1 MRACASSATS
11 RGGTFTSNPG
21 WADGEPA
28 VVELNVDIIC
38 PAGTQAS
45 LAAKQATTMIPIVFA
60 AAAFPDETG
69 LVASYARPGAHV
81 TGVAV
86 RGPEYGKRLELL
98 RAISPRLAPVTL
110 LYNDQ
115 NPASMR
121 ALKETKG
128 WAERL
133 GVALEPYG
141 IHRKEDVETAFA
153 ARNRPGGLLTTADP
167 LVTSYRREIVEF
179 VAEHRILS
187 IYPNR
192 DFTQIGGLMLYGTS
206 PTDMYRR
213 AAGYVD
219 RILKGAR
226 PADLPVEQPT
236 KFDMVVNLK
245 TAKAPGLT
253 ILPSL
258 LQRADQVIP

>member
-11 RGGTFTSNPG
+11 RGGTFTSNSG
-21 WADGEPA
+21 WADGEPTA
-28 VVELNVDIIC
+28 LRALARSLVELNVDIIC

-45 LAAKQATTMIPIVFA
+45 LAAKQATTIIPIVFA

-69 LVASYARPGAHV
+69 LVASYARPGVHV

-86 RGPEYGKRLELL
+86 IGPEYGKRLELL

-110 LYNDQ
+110 LYSDQ
-115 NPASMR
+115 NSASMR

-153 ARNRPGGLLTTADP
+153 AIARNRPGGLLTTADP
-167 LVTSYRREIVEF
+167 LVTSYRREIV
-179 VAEHRILS
+179 
-187 IYPNR
+187 
-192 DFTQIGGLMLYGTS
+192 
-206 PTDMYRR
+206 
-213 AAGYVD
+213 
-219 RILKGAR
+219 
-226 PADLPVEQPT
+226 
-236 KFDMVVNLK
+236 
-245 TAKAPGLT
+245 
-253 ILPSL
+253 
-258 LQRADQVIP
+258 

>member
-11 RGGTFTSNPG
+11 RGGTFTSNSG
-21 WADGEPA
+21 WADGEPTA
-28 VVELNVDIIC
+28 LRALARSLVELNVDIIC

-45 LAAKQATTMIPIVFA
+45 LAAKQATTIIPIVFA

-69 LVASYARPGAHV
+69 LVASYARPGVHV

-86 RGPEYGKRLELL
+86 IGPEYGKRLELL

-110 LYNDQ
+110 LYSDQ
-115 NPASMR
+115 NSASMR

-167 LVTSYRREIVEF
+167 LVTSYRREIV
-179 VAEHRILS
+179 
-187 IYPNR
+187 
-192 DFTQIGGLMLYGTS
+192 
-206 PTDMYRR
+206 
-213 AAGYVD
+213 
-219 RILKGAR
+219 
-226 PADLPVEQPT
+226 
-236 KFDMVVNLK
+236 
-245 TAKAPGLT
+245 
-253 ILPSL
+253 
-258 LQRADQVIP
+258 

>member
-1 MRACASSATS
+1 MGLSPPSSLSGASELKALREGLRELGYVEGRNIYIES
-11 RGGTFTSNPG
+11 R

-28 VVELNVDIIC
+28 ALPALARSLVC

-45 LAAKQATTMIPIVFA
+45 LAPKQATTMIPIVFA

-69 LVASYARPGAHV
+69 LVASYARPGTHV

-86 RGPEYGKRLELL
+86 IGPEYRKRLELL
-98 RAISPRLAPVTL
+98 RAISPRFARVAL

-167 LVTSYRREIVEF
+167 LVTSYRREIV
-179 VAEHRILS
+179 
-187 IYPNR
+187 
-192 DFTQIGGLMLYGTS
+192 
-206 PTDMYRR
+206 
-213 AAGYVD
+213 
-219 RILKGAR
+219 
-226 PADLPVEQPT
+226 
-236 KFDMVVNLK
+236 
-245 TAKAPGLT
+245 
-253 ILPSL
+253 
-258 LQRADQVIP
+258 